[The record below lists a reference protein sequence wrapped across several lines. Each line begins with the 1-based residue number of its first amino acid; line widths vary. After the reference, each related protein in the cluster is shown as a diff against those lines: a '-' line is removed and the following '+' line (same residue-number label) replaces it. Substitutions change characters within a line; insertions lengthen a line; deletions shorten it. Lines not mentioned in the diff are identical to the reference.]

1 MPSKFSPELMDRILQ
16 ASKIPQ
22 TPVSLKQ
29 MVQFGR
35 KPSPQVLF
43 RGGEFLKYELPIRLA
58 HRVIELS
65 NLPHELSKMPSVVK
79 VRDWYSQSFQELVAL
94 QKGNEPNP
102 ATYYSTDTCDLDASA
117 LTRSN
122 LEFIKV
128 IDKIKK
134 RHAPTTQK
142 IATGVMELKQHWRKN
157 NSPLYPGSFNDAGK
171 FLILYQGSPI
181 LPLPTAIQSFLDNFY
196 MSRIGIRMLIGQ
208 HIAVSQ
214 VDQPTDY
221 VGIICTKTRYS

>member
-1 MPSKFSPELMDRILQ
+1 MDRILQ

-35 KPSPQVLF
+35 KPSPQVLY

-65 NLPHELSKMPSVVK
+65 NLPHELSKMPSVVQ

-94 QKGNEPNP
+94 QKGNDPNP
-102 ATYYSTDTCDLDASA
+102 KTYYSTDKSDLDASKM
-117 LTRSN
+117 LKSN
-122 LEFIKV
+122 RDFIEI

-142 IATGVMELKQHWRKN
+142 IATGVMELKEHWRKN
-157 NSPLYPGSFNDAGK
+157 NSPLYPGSFNDAGITK
-171 FLILYQGSPI
+171 FNHQGSPI

-208 HIAVSQ
+208 HIAVSE
-214 VDQPTDY
+214 VDQPRDY
-221 VGIICTKTRYS
+221 VGIICTKTRYLKSLIKIS